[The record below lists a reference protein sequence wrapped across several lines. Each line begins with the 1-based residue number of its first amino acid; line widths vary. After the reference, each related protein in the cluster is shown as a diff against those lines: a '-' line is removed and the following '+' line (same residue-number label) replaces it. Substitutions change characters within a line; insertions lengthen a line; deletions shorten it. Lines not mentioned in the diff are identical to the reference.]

1 MDYLPAFKMAEVW
14 LATFTN
20 TWAPANTK
28 SRELKLNVT
37 LKTCKLVARH
47 DPGCSR
53 GEIEKVS
60 FLGALFSTCSSV
72 LYCVPAWLESL
83 VLRCAA

>member
-1 MDYLPAFKMAEVW
+1 MNYLPAFKMAEVW

-20 TWAPANTK
+20 IK
-28 SRELKLNVT
+28 SPELKLNVT
-37 LKTCKLVARH
+37 LKRCKLATRH

-60 FLGALFSTCSSV
+60 FLGALFSTCPSV
-72 LYCVPAWLESL
+72 LYCVPA
-83 VLRCAA
+83 